1 MFDTWFDDIG
11 NEDFISVTEEAVID
25 VVTTLLF
32 SAVLDDILFVCAVIR
47 LVLVPGPSL
56 VIGILSV
63 VTSFVLDRM
72 VENVNGLLEFLPV
85 VSV

>member
-32 SAVLDDILFVCAVIR
+32 SAVLDDSIFVCAVIT
-47 LVLVPGPSL
+47 LVLILGPSL
-56 VIGILSV
+56 VIGIFSV
-63 VTSFVLDRM
+63 VTSFVLDRI
-72 VENVNGLLEFLPV
+72 VENVNALFEFIPV

>member
-1 MFDTWFDDIG
+1 VFDTWFDDIG

-25 VVTTLLF
+25 VATKSLF
-32 SAVLDDILFVCAVIR
+32 SAVLDDSIFVCTVIT
-47 LVLVPGPSL
+47 LVLILGPSL

-63 VTSFVLDRM
+63 VTSFVLIRM
-72 VENVNGLLEFLPV
+72 VENVNALFELIPV